1 MSVEETL
8 DDIITNVEDIE
19 DLGRGELGVEKKPK
33 ASAWAHAAEEDWEHP
48 KVVVMDN
55 DMVTIIQGEHL
66 DHMVHELL
74 VNHDQCSVDTD
85 I

>member
-1 MSVEETL
+1 MGMTL
-8 DDIITNVEDIE
+8 KIS
-19 DLGRGELGVEKKPK
+19 GEGDWEWRKKPE
-33 ASAWAHAAEEDWEHP
+33 ASTWAHAAEEDWEHP

-74 VNHDQCSVDTD
+74 VNHDQCSVHTD

>member
-1 MSVEETL
+1 MGMTL
-8 DDIITNVEDIE
+8 KIS
-19 DLGRGELGVEKKPK
+19 GEGDWEWRKKPE

-74 VNHDQCSVDTD
+74 VNHDQCSVHTD